1 MNYNAEN
8 RTPRDRV
15 GEELFSP
22 AGDISAQRYGTRDIK
37 PVSAFAPFPA
47 AVNTGARVSS
57 REASHTRCPLGGC
70 GQRRNCG
77 CAAGNTGRRSAG
89 ASGNRCRVHGE
100 DQLAGL
106 PLAMAYVP
114 MQEWRNLFDL
124 ENGFDEGTLFKEL
137 DFPFYPTSCPR
148 KGCR

>member
-22 AGDISAQRYGTRDIK
+22 AGDISSQRYGTREIK

-47 AVNTGARVSS
+47 AVNTGVRAGS
-57 REASHTRCPLGGC
+57 RETSRARCPFDGGH

-77 CAAGNTGRRSAG
+77 CAGGN
-89 ASGNRCRVHGE
+89 ASRKPACASSRCRVHGE
-100 DQLAGL
+100 DPLAGL

-114 MQEWRNLFDL
+114 MQQWRNLYDL
-124 ENGFDEGTLFKEL
+124 ENGFNEGTLFKEL
-137 DFPFYPTSCPR
+137 EFPFYPTSCPR